1 MSSSLQDSGALR
13 NSTATPR
20 HPPKHVQLQSLS
32 VLLRG
37 CPRSRPHQFY
47 LRLPTHLSRFPPF
60 HLLLLHPPLCLPA
73 TTQQVPP
80 LPPASPRRQHSHGS
94 STSLIQFPTPQVLQ
108 NLKPFSFSFFKHRN
122 SSISSN
128 FQPSTMSIP
137 SNDLGALNTLAQHS
151 QPHTDHDG
159 YLFSVSNVSHCSLFV
174 SPYLSLPSGL
184 LRPFP

>member
-20 HPPKHVQLQSLS
+20 HPPKLVQLQSLS
-32 VLLRG
+32 AT
-37 CPRSRPHQFY
+37 QFY

-60 HLLLLHPPLCLPA
+60 HLLHLHPPLCLPA

-128 FQPSTMSIP
+128 SQPSTMSIP
-137 SNDLGALNTLAQHS
+137 SNDLGA
-151 QPHTDHDG
+151 
-159 YLFSVSNVSHCSLFV
+159 NVSHCSLFV